1 MERTNREKIK
11 ALVNGISNENY
22 SSLEQITAYMASIA
36 TSLAVIADVMEEK
49 NNDNKNNIQG

>member
-49 NNDNKNNIQG
+49 NNDNKNNIQR